1 MINLTLFYTRFISE
15 YLNPKRQQGDDSK
28 CIAILQEL
36 FNAGKVEQARVDRE
50 AVIGAEI
57 PDIFKYACSVYLS
70 ALAAVAPK
78 GEA

>member
-1 MINLTLFYTRFISE
+1 MSDLSE
-15 YLNPKRQQGDDSK
+15 YLNRLIAVYQNPNRAQGDFVPLLG
-28 CIAILQEL
+28 ILNEVFL
-36 FNAGKVEQARVDRE
+36 AGRIEQARVDRE

-57 PDIFKYACSVYLS
+57 PDIFKYACNVYLS